1 MLNVGD
7 IITLNDNKKYAVVS
21 LTNYN
26 NNNFYVYIANMDNPT
41 DTQIVLHENNQFIVI
56 NDEILIDELE
66 SIFSGNNI

>member
-21 LTNYN
+21 LTNY

>member
-21 LTNYN
+21 LTNY

-56 NDEILIDELE
+56 NDESLIDELE

>member
-1 MLNVGD
+1 MLSVGD

-21 LTNYN
+21 LTNY